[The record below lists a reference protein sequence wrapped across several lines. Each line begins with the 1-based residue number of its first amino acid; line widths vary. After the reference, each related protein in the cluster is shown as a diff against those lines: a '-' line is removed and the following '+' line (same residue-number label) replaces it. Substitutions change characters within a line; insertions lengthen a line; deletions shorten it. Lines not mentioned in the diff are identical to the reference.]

1 MKRAAR
7 LEQCPEC
14 GRLAVNTQT
23 VLRGH
28 GDRCVTLVPPL
39 EPLDADPI
47 ESLEAELARLE
58 PCPRKTDWYPMT
70 NMIIPSV
77 LQAADVLAYR
87 LDAGRDPDRER
98 IEVAK
103 RHLRAL
109 RAGFRRTL
117 S

>member
-1 MKRAAR
+1 MKRDAR

-28 GDRCVTLVPPL
+28 GGRFVAFVPRL
-39 EPLDADPI
+39 EPLDAEPI
-47 ESLEAELARLE
+47 ENLEAELAGLE
-58 PCPRKTDWYPMT
+58 PWLRKIDWYPMT
-70 NMIIPSV
+70 NMISPSA

-87 LDAGRDPDRER
+87 LDAGWDPDRER

-103 RHLRAL
+103 CHLRAL
-109 RAGFRRTL
+109 RAGFRRIL